1 MDIMNDQDKEDFEK
15 KFDENGFD
23 PTKDAFFSD
32 LMGMEEE
39 IATEA
44 YQLVEHALNLIES
57 KFFDDGIEILRQAIG
72 VYAQIN
78 REEEIKAIN
87 EKIAE
92 VYLLK
97 EKSFR
102 EGEMEALPQINIKT
116 TKEESSTTET
126 EVEAKPIR
134 DEKSVRRADQL
145 INEVNDLLNSKKF
158 EEALDKYDGAIEI
171 YEEHDKSDEIDHVYK
186 LIEEVYNQK
195 AEFLRNVKKE
205 TPELYKKEEIEEE
218 IEIGVT
224 KLKEEEL
231 QRYLVS
237 KKREEEISVQAYDLL
252 GKAAELAKLKDFNKA
267 IQLYTEGANLF
278 RDMNWTYEVK
288 KVQDTISQLEL
299 ERKSLQEGLVK
310 QRSEV
315 KEENKTP
322 ALQVKEI
329 EQQLRVQ
336 EEQEKHKQIERL
348 REIELQKMEDEFF
361 KAQIDNMA
369 TEASVMAREYEL
381 AMQKAI
387 KKGEIIDECAYPKV
401 IEIYKKMKK
410 LLIDKGW
417 NTEAT
422 IYNDTIN
429 IYIQK
434 FDQDKKIRQIE
445 IKKANKQ
452 RESKEMLKVSKQEET
467 VGLSEEQLQK
477 IEDQRKKELEVQ
489 TLREKLDDMSNKAE
503 RLSREYEVALRKGS
517 FKLKCPYPEIINIYL
532 SARQIAIEK
541 GWETETLIY
550 LSQIQAYTEKLE
562 KDKRL
567 REIEAE
573 KIKKQKDFEDTLKVK
588 QEEKA
593 LGLDIEKLR
602 VIEEQKKGDKEEEE
616 FKQIIEEMVKKADRM
631 AREYELAM
639 KKAVRQGKLA
649 ENPPFAEVVRIY
661 ERVKQMAIAK
671 GKNDDTIIYDNQ
683 IKYYSQKWEKDNV
696 LREIDAKKLQKQQ
709 KIEDLHKVKGETER
723 SKRLLKVME
732 KKKEEED
739 FEKTITD
746 QISIAE
752 KMVRDYEI
760 SMRKALRKG
769 EILENTPYLD
779 VIEIYKDLR
788 EKVLE
793 QGWKEQARIYSSQIR
808 IYQDKLEK
816 HEKIHEIEKKKA
828 VRKLEIEDM
837 HKIKEVAE
845 ENKSISKF
853 VEKKKEEEDFEK
865 SVADQVNI
873 AEKLVRDHEISM
885 RKALRKGDVLESTPY
900 LEVIEIY
907 KQIRE
912 KVFAKGWKE
921 QAEVYANQIKIYM
934 EKLEKHEKLF
944 EIEAQKAQRQKD
956 LESMHKADKI
966 IKVDIKK
973 SKGVERKKE
982 DQKFQD
988 LIIQLVNKAEKLERE
1003 HDSIVRKAL
1012 KKGEIVENNPYP
1024 QIINIY
1030 DDIKAKL
1037 LEKGWSE
1044 QATIYSNQIKIY
1056 KEKLKRSEVLQEVE
1070 AKKAERQKGIDDM
1083 HKMKKEFK
1091 PVKRDKIEAV
1101 VTEEDLI
1108 LDEAM
1113 KLIDDAERAV
1123 KKYELSIKTD
1133 VLLYKSPYKNAIAN
1147 YKKAKDLFQKIGWND
1162 EASQLISTIK
1172 FYKEKLEKD
1181 ENLREIEKSKL
1192 EKPEEKWMVAKVDT
1206 EKELFG
1212 REKRISEYEQ
1222 KKKKKDKLAEG
1233 IFNEIHKAERL
1244 AKDYEFRK
1252 RGVLIEQE
1260 APYEDILE
1268 IYRVAR
1274 KSFEEIG
1281 WMEESMKLISTVQ
1294 FYKEKFENDNKLRA
1308 LERRKEIE
1316 RDDALKA
1323 QQNLLHQAR
1332 EEQEKL
1338 VKTRKENQL
1347 KRKANVDELET
1358 IKGKAFIL
1366 MDQAKAELEI
1376 NNFDKAIELYNQS
1389 EAIFSEISWKEGINM
1404 IKDSITTIKR
1414 RKQSYELE
1422 QKTLEEEKLK
1432 RLETEAQLE
1441 DKFAK
1446 AEELR
1451 KLQQEEKR
1459 KEFLKVQSEKQ
1470 REREKS
1476 EEAYAILEQGTILLE
1491 YKKFDEAYEKY
1502 VEARKIFNQI
1512 SWKQEVSRINNDL
1525 LFKLKRE
1532 RKTFEVL
1539 KDIKEKKV
1547 EEDKAMEELKK
1558 ETEKQRRDLEKSEK
1572 EEKRKLAKEGVF
1584 KKILKEIER
1593 AESLFENFKFNEG
1606 ILLLKEQHRK
1616 LEKGGKRE
1624 EIKKIDDLIKDI
1636 KNRAEVPIIVLENI
1650 EQNDNFKA
1658 GYKALDSAQT
1668 SLSHNQFMKVISE
1681 LKEAKFNL
1689 HELKINKKHLKE
1701 IEEMIKNMREKLGR
1715 KPTEKDFDTK
1725 TKEHEADMEMLRS
1738 RISKRREERRKK
1750 VLDLLKEKTD

>member
-1 MDIMNDQDKEDFEK
+1 MNDQDKEDFEK

-921 QAEVYANQIKIYM
+921 QAEVYANQIKIYV

>member
-1 MDIMNDQDKEDFEK
+1 M
-15 KFDENGFD
+15 
-23 PTKDAFFSD
+23 
-32 LMGMEEE
+32 
-39 IATEA
+39 
-44 YQLVEHALNLIES
+44 
-57 KFFDDGIEILRQAIG
+57 
-72 VYAQIN
+72 
-78 REEEIKAIN
+78 
-87 EKIAE
+87 
-92 VYLLK
+92 
-97 EKSFR
+97 
-102 EGEMEALPQINIKT
+102 
-116 TKEESSTTET
+116 
-126 EVEAKPIR
+126 
-134 DEKSVRRADQL
+134 
-145 INEVNDLLNSKKF
+145 
-158 EEALDKYDGAIEI
+158 
-171 YEEHDKSDEIDHVYK
+171 
-186 LIEEVYNQK
+186 
-195 AEFLRNVKKE
+195 
-205 TPELYKKEEIEEE
+205 
-218 IEIGVT
+218 
-224 KLKEEEL
+224 
-231 QRYLVS
+231 
-237 KKREEEISVQAYDLL
+237 
-252 GKAAELAKLKDFNKA
+252 
-267 IQLYTEGANLF
+267 
-278 RDMNWTYEVK
+278 
-288 KVQDTISQLEL
+288 
-299 ERKSLQEGLVK
+299 
-310 QRSEV
+310 
-315 KEENKTP
+315 
-322 ALQVKEI
+322 
-329 EQQLRVQ
+329 
-336 EEQEKHKQIERL
+336 
-348 REIELQKMEDEFF
+348 
-361 KAQIDNMA
+361 
-369 TEASVMAREYEL
+369 
-381 AMQKAI
+381 
-387 KKGEIIDECAYPKV
+387 
-401 IEIYKKMKK
+401 
-410 LLIDKGW
+410 
-417 NTEAT
+417 
-422 IYNDTIN
+422 
-429 IYIQK
+429 
-434 FDQDKKIRQIE
+434 
-445 IKKANKQ
+445 
-452 RESKEMLKVSKQEET
+452 
-467 VGLSEEQLQK
+467 
-477 IEDQRKKELEVQ
+477 
-489 TLREKLDDMSNKAE
+489 
-503 RLSREYEVALRKGS
+503 
-517 FKLKCPYPEIINIYL
+517 
-532 SARQIAIEK
+532 
-541 GWETETLIY
+541 
-550 LSQIQAYTEKLE
+550 
-562 KDKRL
+562 
-567 REIEAE
+567 
-573 KIKKQKDFEDTLKVK
+573 
-588 QEEKA
+588 
-593 LGLDIEKLR
+593 
-602 VIEEQKKGDKEEEE
+602 
-616 FKQIIEEMVKKADRM
+616 
-631 AREYELAM
+631 
-639 KKAVRQGKLA
+639 
-649 ENPPFAEVVRIY
+649 
-661 ERVKQMAIAK
+661 
-671 GKNDDTIIYDNQ
+671 
-683 IKYYSQKWEKDNV
+683 
-696 LREIDAKKLQKQQ
+696 
-709 KIEDLHKVKGETER
+709 
-723 SKRLLKVME
+723 
-732 KKKEEED
+732 
-739 FEKTITD
+739 
-746 QISIAE
+746 
-752 KMVRDYEI
+752 
-760 SMRKALRKG
+760 
-769 EILENTPYLD
+769 
-779 VIEIYKDLR
+779 
-788 EKVLE
+788 
-793 QGWKEQARIYSSQIR
+793 
-808 IYQDKLEK
+808 
-816 HEKIHEIEKKKA
+816 
-828 VRKLEIEDM
+828 
-837 HKIKEVAE
+837 
-845 ENKSISKF
+845 
-853 VEKKKEEEDFEK
+853 
-865 SVADQVNI
+865 
-873 AEKLVRDHEISM
+873 
-885 RKALRKGDVLESTPY
+885 
-900 LEVIEIY
+900 
-907 KQIRE
+907 
-912 KVFAKGWKE
+912 
-921 QAEVYANQIKIYM
+921 
-934 EKLEKHEKLF
+934 
-944 EIEAQKAQRQKD
+944 
-956 LESMHKADKI
+956 
-966 IKVDIKK
+966 
-973 SKGVERKKE
+973 
-982 DQKFQD
+982 
-988 LIIQLVNKAEKLERE
+988 
-1003 HDSIVRKAL
+1003 
-1012 KKGEIVENNPYP
+1012 
-1024 QIINIY
+1024 
-1030 DDIKAKL
+1030 
-1037 LEKGWSE
+1037 
-1044 QATIYSNQIKIY
+1044 
-1056 KEKLKRSEVLQEVE
+1056 LQEVE